1 MDEFRH
7 WWLNEHA
14 QKVLE
19 QQGPMLE
26 RYIINIRN
34 EIDGL
39 PGAPQASFNWD
50 GMAEEWFRAEERED
64 TQTLHTLAQH
74 GLDVN
79 HNCNEVMRKYMLGG
93 YHAWS
98 PQRA

>member
-39 PGAPQASFNWD
+39 PGAPQAAGAVAKGRQDREAARRCEARGQAGRRGRGSAQWR
-50 GMAEEWFRAEERED
+50 GHARGGRATRGPGGAAEGE
-64 TQTLHTLAQH
+64 
-74 GLDVN
+74 G
-79 HNCNEVMRKYMLGG
+79 
-93 YHAWS
+93 
-98 PQRA
+98 